1 MRIKNWSKHQHCK
14 DRRPPWIKV
23 YREIL
28 EQRDIM
34 MISPHAF
41 RLLVLLWVLA
51 SEDESM
57 TGTLPTIDD
66 IAFRLHMDKPML
78 DKYLQE
84 LGPWL
89 EQDDNKTV
97 STCYQD
103 GSKVLSPRQQLVVPE
118 TETETETETEKEA
131 KTETRSRQRSVSV
144 FGEFKNVKLT
154 TEEYAQLKEKHG
166 EQRTAEG
173 IEVLSAYIANSKKG
187 QKYANHYAVMHARSW
202 VWDEVDKRMPVQERD
217 KPAPRHWDAN
227 TGPVL

>member
-1 MRIKNWSKHQHCK
+1 MRIKNWVKHQHFK

-23 YREIL
+23 HRDIL

-34 MISPHAF
+34 MISPCAF
-41 RLLVLLWVLA
+41 RLLVLLWLLA
-51 SEDESM
+51 SEDEDM
-57 TGTLPTIDD
+57 NGTLPQVED
-66 IAFRLHMDKPML
+66 IAFRLHMDKDVISKHL
-78 DKYLQE
+78 RE
-84 LGPWL
+84 LEAWL
-89 EQDDNKTV
+89 EQDDIKPI
-97 STCYQD
+97 
-103 GSKVLSPRQQLVVPE
+103 SPRYQVGPPE
-118 TETETETETEKEA
+118 TETETETERETEA

-202 VWDEVDKRMPVQERD
+202 VWDEVAKRMPVQERD
-217 KPAPRHWDAN
+217 KPAPRHWEAN